1 MNVLAVGR
9 FAPSI
14 ALSTSVLAL
23 LMTMPEQAWSNQQ
36 PMRVYNSRMEML
48 FIRLDSNKDGRLDA
62 RELKGKRALTRRLKR
77 QRNRSY
83 LLIEDLRQSGS
94 SPSGRRLQ
102 QHFNRAD
109 SDGNK
114 RLDPGEARQIPWIA
128 RHFQSLDLDGD
139 GMVTLNELWNR
150 QRSLAP
156 PQRRP

>member
-9 FAPSI
+9 VAQSV
-14 ALSTSVLAL
+14 ALSASVLAFL
-23 LMTMPEQAWSNQQ
+23 ATISEQAWSNQQ

-62 RELKGKRALTRRLKR
+62 GELKGKRALTRRLQR

-83 LLIEDLRQSGS
+83 LLMEDLRQSGS

-102 QHFNRAD
+102 KHFNRAD

-139 GMVTLNELWNR
+139 GTVTLNELWNR

>member
-9 FAPSI
+9 FAPSV
-14 ALSTSVLAL
+14 ALSASVLTGL
-23 LMTMPEQAWSNQQ
+23 TTMPEQAWSNQQ
-36 PMRVYNSRMEML
+36 PMRVYNTRMEML

-62 RELKGKRALTRRLKR
+62 GELKGRRALTRRLKR

-102 QHFNRAD
+102 KHFNRAD
-109 SDGNK
+109 NDGNR

-139 GMVTLNELWNR
+139 GTVTLNELWNR

>member
-9 FAPSI
+9 FSPSV
-14 ALSTSVLAL
+14 ALSASFLAL
-23 LMTMPEQAWSNQQ
+23 LTTMPEQAWSNQK

-62 RELKGKRALTRRLKR
+62 GELKGKRALTRRLQR

-102 QHFNRAD
+102 KHFNRAD

-139 GMVTLNELWNR
+139 GTVTLNELWNR

>member
-9 FAPSI
+9 FASSV
-14 ALSTSVLAL
+14 ALSASVLVFL
-23 LMTMPEQAWSNQQ
+23 TTMPEQAWSNQK

-102 QHFNRAD
+102 KHFNRAD

-139 GMVTLNELWNR
+139 GTVTLNELWNR

>member
-1 MNVLAVGR
+1 MNVLAAGR
-9 FAPSI
+9 FASPVALI
-14 ALSTSVLAL
+14 ASVLTL
-23 LMTMPEQAWSNQQ
+23 RMTMPDRAWSNQQ

-62 RELKGKRALTRRLKR
+62 GELKGKRALTRRLKR

-83 LLIEDLRQSGS
+83 LLIEDLRQPGS

-102 QHFNRAD
+102 RHFNRAD
-109 SDGNK
+109 SDGNS
-114 RLDPGEARQIPWIA
+114 RLDRGEARQIPWIA
-128 RHFQSLDLDGD
+128 RHFKSLDLDGD
-139 GMVTLNELWNR
+139 GTVTLDELWNR

>member
-1 MNVLAVGR
+1 MIVLAVGR
-9 FAPSI
+9 FAPSV
-14 ALSTSVLAL
+14 ALSASVLAL

-36 PMRVYNSRMEML
+36 PMRVYNSRMELL

-62 RELKGKRALTRRLKR
+62 GELKGKRALTRRLKR

-139 GMVTLNELWNR
+139 GTVTLNELWNR

-156 PQRRP
+156 PKRRP

>member
-9 FAPSI
+9 FAPSV
-14 ALSTSVLAL
+14 ALSASVLAFL
-23 LMTMPEQAWSNQQ
+23 TTMPEQAWSNQK

-102 QHFNRAD
+102 KHFNRAD

-139 GMVTLNELWNR
+139 GTVTLNELWNR